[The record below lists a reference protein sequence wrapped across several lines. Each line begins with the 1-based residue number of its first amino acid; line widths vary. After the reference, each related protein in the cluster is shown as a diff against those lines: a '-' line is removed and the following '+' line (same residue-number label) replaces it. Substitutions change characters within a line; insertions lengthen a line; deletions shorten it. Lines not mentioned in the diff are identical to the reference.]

1 MLSRCLAVR
10 KVVTI
15 GKVVLDVLARA
26 GGGAADVDTVF
37 ARARQ
42 IFG

>member
-1 MLSRCLAVR
+1 MLSRCLGVR
-10 KVVTI
+10 KVASI
-15 GKVVLDVLARA
+15 DEVVLDVLARA

-42 IFG
+42 IFV